1 MLEKAVAD
9 QTHHIL
15 PVVVALVGDFLL
27 QHGTDGDHRRKGISK
42 KEKLQ
47 KEAAAQ
53 DAECGGYDNG
63 DDSENFENW
72 RGKLKQPQ
80 GNAKNPILP
89 YRGRNN
95 IVRVDNITS
104 SKPFC
109 QRARWRPSDFKSD
122 GTSV

>member
-1 MLEKAVAD
+1 MREKAVAD

-15 PVVVALVGDFLL
+15 PVVVALVGDFL
-27 QHGTDGDHRRKGISK
+27 QKQGTDGDHRRKGISK

-63 DDSENFENW
+63 DDSENFKNW

-80 GNAKNPILP
+80 IRQREKTDSAVSRTK
-89 YRGRNN
+89 
-95 IVRVDNITS
+95 
-104 SKPFC
+104 
-109 QRARWRPSDFKSD
+109 QHRAR
-122 GTSV
+122 GQH